1 MHDFWH
7 HEPILQSHFA
17 TLFPSSYSDIYSVFP
32 HYLAYGSLKSI
43 TIRYTQYWSIT
54 TPPMSKTYP
63 QSTYFVQKQS
73 IFCIKCDLI
82 FAHFSDQNEL
92 IIYLPPFPRTFFEH
106 TAPLSY
112 PCFLCPSVWQA
123 PASMCIHHC
132 IINRLSVLYHCS
144 LTRLSLL
151 YFPSILSFSLQRY
164 SATVRIWDLY
174 FLFYDLN
181 EGVSKVLRHPLF
193 TFIPR

>member
-1 MHDFWH
+1 MNRYYSRISRLYLLPHI
-7 HEPILQSHFA
+7 PIYIAFFS
-17 TLFPSSYSDIYSVFP
+17 
-32 HYLAYGSLKSI
+32 HYLAYGLLKSI
-43 TIRYTQYWSIT
+43 TIRYTQYWGIT
-54 TPPMSKTYP
+54 TPPRAKNIPSKHFFRP
-63 QSTYFVQKQS
+63 KQS
-73 IFCIKCDLI
+73 FFCIKCDLV
-82 FAHFSDQNEL
+82 FAHFSDQNGV

-132 IINRLSVLYHCS
+132 IINRLSILYHCS

-151 YFPSILSFSLQRY
+151 YSPSILSFLLQRY

-181 EGVSKVLRHPLF
+181 IYIYICVSSG
-193 TFIPR
+193 

>member
-1 MHDFWH
+1 MIFGTMNRYYSRISRLYLLPHI
-7 HEPILQSHFA
+7 PIYIAF
-17 TLFPSSYSDIYSVFP
+17 FP

-43 TIRYTQYWSIT
+43 TIRYTQYWGIT
-54 TPPMSKTYP
+54 TPPRAKNIPSKHFFRP
-63 QSTYFVQKQS
+63 KQS
-73 IFCIKCDLI
+73 IFCIKCDLV
-82 FAHFSDQNEL
+82 FAHFSDQNGV

-132 IINRLSVLYHCS
+132 IINRLSILYHCS

-151 YFPSILSFSLQRY
+151 YSPSILSFLLQRY

-181 EGVSKVLRHPLF
+181 EGVSKGTL
-193 TFIPR
+193 

>member
-7 HEPILQSHFA
+7 HEPILQPHFA

-43 TIRYTQYWSIT
+43 TIRYTLYWGIT
-54 TPPMSKTYP
+54 TPPRAKNIPSKHFFHP
-63 QSTYFVQKQS
+63 KQS

-82 FAHFSDQNEL
+82 FAHFSDQNGV
-92 IIYLPPFPRTFFEH
+92 IIYLLPFPRTFFEH

-132 IINRLSVLYHCS
+132 IINRLSILYHCS
-144 LTRLSLL
+144 LIRLSLL
-151 YFPSILSFSLQRY
+151 YSPSIMSFLLQRY

-181 EGVSKVLRHPLF
+181 IYIYISLD
-193 TFIPR
+193 IDI